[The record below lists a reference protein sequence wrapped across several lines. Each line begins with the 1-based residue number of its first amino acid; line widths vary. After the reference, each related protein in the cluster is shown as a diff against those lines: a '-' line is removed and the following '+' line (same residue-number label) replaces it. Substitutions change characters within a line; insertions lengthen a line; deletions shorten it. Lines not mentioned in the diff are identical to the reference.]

1 MKKWLNPFEYCS
13 EQLLLFTGVIFAL
26 LTVLVSFLSDILL
39 FGSLK
44 IVHGYPQSIIGALL
58 NVAITLSVNIVVY
71 FAYAKVRYR
80 KSRLIDVSNVVLMS
94 HIPMYVALYLATLPI
109 VKESLSEL
117 ESLMKHNSL
126 DVVAL
131 PTKELLVLLIFGGL
145 SLLLIVGFF
154 YWLIIG
160 MKIAI
165 NSKQKW
171 DGLLVV
177 IIGLVVNT
185 LLQIINPFV

>member
-1 MKKWLNPFEYCS
+1 MVKPFEYFS